1 MTKAELRQLY
11 LQKRRALPM
20 AEIAEASRKIA
31 ERFFSEID
39 LDKVKSVST
48 FIRIAKFSEIDTSNI
63 YYRLWRDQAWIRT
76 YAPRSDIGTGGI
88 ESVALFPDTQF
99 SENRWGV
106 REPLDGE
113 TTKAGDLDMVIVP
126 LLCVDSAGHRVGYG
140 KGFYDR
146 FLKDCR
152 PDCTK
157 VGLNYFPPFE
167 RIFDI
172 REHDIALDV
181 CVTPEKTYWF

>member
-1 MTKAELRQLY
+1 M
-11 LQKRRALPM
+11 PM

-39 LDKVKSVST
+39 LGKVQSLST

-76 YAPRSDIGTGGI
+76 YAPRAGIETGEI

-113 TTKAGDLDMVIVP
+113 TVEPAGLDMVIVP
-126 LLCVDSAGHRVGYG
+126 LLCVDAAGHRVGYG

-152 PDCTK
+152 TDCIK
-157 VGLNYFPPFE
+157 VGLNYFPPFKQ
-167 RIFDI
+167 IFDI
-172 REHDIALDV
+172 AEHDIPLDV
-181 CVTPEKTYWF
+181 CVTPEKTYRFK